1 MNEPSRKIITLDDLE
16 RRNINNHFN
25 LYFDWIRQ
33 IVSLSV
39 ASLTA
44 LIALQGS
51 YLPTHPEL
59 PILLAVCW
67 AGLLS
72 TILLGVLALRT
83 QYSVYIRSA
92 DRIRTMREKH
102 GDAYAAKYLSKIGIT
117 ASPWYHKWVV
127 RLMVASFV
135 LSLVSL
141 CTFSVI
147 NLLFKSA

>member
-1 MNEPSRKIITLDDLE
+1 MNEPSRKIVTLDDLE
-16 RRNINNHFN
+16 RRNINNHFD

-72 TILLGVLALRT
+72 TILLGVAALRT
-83 QYSVYIRSA
+83 QYSAYIRST
-92 DRIRTMREKH
+92 DRIRNLREKH
-102 GDAYAAKYLSKIGIT
+102 GDAYAAKYLSKSGGT
-117 ASPWYHKWVV
+117 APPWYHKWVV

-141 CTFSVI
+141 CTFSII
-147 NLLFKSA
+147 NLMFKS